1 MKRSIEVIVGTAGE
15 IQIEAVG
22 FTGTDCEKATA
33 FLDRVLGTV
42 TEHRRKP
49 EYYAQTKAQ
58 NQQQVGGA

>member
-1 MKRSIEVIVGTAGE
+1 MKRTIEVVVGPLGE

-33 FLDRVLGTV
+33 FLENLLGV
-42 TEHRRKP
+42 VKEHRKKP
-49 EYYAQTKAQ
+49 EFYSQARTR